1 MSNTGKRYDAEF
13 RESAVKM
20 VKDNGRSIASVARDL
35 GLGEQTLR
43 NWLNSDKKS
52 NTSDAARIMEL
63 EAALRAEKR
72 KTADLEETVEILKK
86 ATAFFAKNDRK

>member
-1 MSNTGKRYDAEF
+1 MSKTGKRYDAEF
-13 RESAVKM
+13 KASAVKM

-43 NWLNSDKKS
+43 NWLNNDQKS
-52 NTSDAARIMEL
+52 KTSDAARIMEL

-72 KTADLEETVEILKK
+72 KTADLEETVDI
-86 ATAFFAKNDRK
+86 